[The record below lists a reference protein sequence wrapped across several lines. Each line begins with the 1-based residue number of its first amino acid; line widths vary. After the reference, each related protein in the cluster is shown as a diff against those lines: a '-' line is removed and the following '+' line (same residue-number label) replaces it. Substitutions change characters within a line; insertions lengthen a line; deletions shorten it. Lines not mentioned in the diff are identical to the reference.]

1 MTTLTWDQ
9 RKQKN
14 FRKSFFAIETAF
26 YFLQGLYITGLIVL
40 TDYQMAV
47 LFGLD
52 YNKIT
57 TIIFIIG
64 IPTYLKMFTALISDR
79 VSIGKFGKRKPYL
92 VIGAAFFAISFSLL
106 YFFNAY
112 SILYIIVLL
121 LAYIGFMFVDGT
133 ADALTVDLTPINEA
147 SRMQGFAQAGKYAGT
162 ALAYILGSR
171 LAPAIGWNNFTLL
184 IGVIAIAQA
193 LVPLLFKE
201 IESTQDK
208 KKKYPGIIESF
219 KLSFGNWP
227 AIQGLIFAFVFM
239 SSIGITSVMGPLML
253 NKVGLQVYGDSRLI
267 GYVVLSI
274 STATI
279 GTLIRRWGGFTNRNV
294 FISFAL
300 IWLLF
305 TPWLMVMQN
314 WENVALIYIA
324 QICMGIARGIT
335 IVVTYALIMPLC
347 NSTVEGFMFA
357 TFTSFMN
364 IGRGLATKTV
374 AFFGETVGI
383 GMVPAIFVILPIMGI
398 GLLMVP
404 GINRGIA
411 QIKQSQIETIEPVEA

>member
-9 RKQKN
+9 RKQQN
-14 FRKSFFAIETAF
+14 FRKSFFAIETIF
-26 YFLQGLYITGLIVL
+26 YFLQGLYISGLIIL

-47 LFGLD
+47 LFELD
-52 YNKIT
+52 FSTIS

-64 IPTYLKMFTALISDR
+64 IPTYLKMITALISDR
-79 VSIGKFGKRKPYL
+79 VSIGKLGKRKPYL
-92 VIGAAFFAISFSLL
+92 IIGAIFFAVSFSLL
-106 YFFNAY
+106 YFINAY
-112 SILYIIVLL
+112 STYYVIVLF
-121 LAYIGFMFVDGT
+121 LAYVGFMFVDGT
-133 ADALTVDLTPINEA
+133 ADALTVDLTPANEA
-147 SRMQGFAQAGKYAGT
+147 SRMQGFAQGGRYAGW
-162 ALAYILGSR
+162 ALSYILGSR
-171 LAPAIGWNNFTLL
+171 LAPVIGWDKFTLL
-184 IGVIAIAQA
+184 IGIIAVAQA

-201 IESTQDK
+201 IKNPESTPK
-208 KKKYPGIIESF
+208 TNPGVIESI

-227 AIQGLIFAFVFM
+227 AIQGLIFALVFM
-239 SSIGITSVMGPLML
+239 SSIGITSIMGPLML
-253 NKVGLQVYGDSRLI
+253 EKVGLQVYGDSRLI
-267 GYVVLSI
+267 GYIVLSI

-294 FISFAL
+294 FISFAV

-305 TPWLMVMQN
+305 TPWLLVMQN
-314 WENVALIYIA
+314 WENVALVFIA

-357 TFTSFMN
+357 TFTSLMN
-364 IGRGLATKTV
+364 IGRGFASKVV
-374 AFFGETVGI
+374 AFFGETLNW
-383 GMVPAIFVILPIMGI
+383 GMVPAIFVILPIMAI

-411 QIKQSQIETIEPVEA
+411 KIKQTEAETIQAQA